1 MNKLLKDAIADAKAV
16 RETAL
21 ANAKLALEEAFTP
34 KINAMISHKIKE
46 EMESEEEPTGNK
58 EAEASMEDEAMRMKE
73 LAGLYEEG
81 EEMEGGEEEAPKH
94 HDEEESEESSEEE
107 YSDEDSWDEEGD
119 EDLAEILR
127 ELESEESEEMEAEG
141 ADHFDYQ
148 GGEMMGDE
156 ADEDMMEDVT
166 DMEPEHG
173 KKDMAGEPDDV
184 DEEIDLNELIA
195 ALREGEESEE
205 GEEEVEEPK
214 EETMDEAKKMKM
226 KAKKMEEELNEA
238 YSAVKF
244 LRAKLS
250 EVNLLNA
257 KLLYVNKLFRNG
269 NLTEAQ
275 KIKIVETFD
284 RAKTVR
290 ETKLIYSTLAESI
303 TVATKK
309 ATNLKTKVMEGFASA
324 PSKKTNII
332 TEGNTQ
338 VTRFQ
343 QLAGLKK

>member
-58 EAEASMEDEAMRMKE
+58 EAEASMEDESMMRMKE
-73 LAGLYEEG
+73 LAGLNEEG
-81 EEMEGGEEEAPKH
+81 DEMEDSEEEAPEYH
-94 HDEEESEESSEEE
+94 EEEESEEE
-107 YSDEDSWDEEGD
+107 YSDEEDWNDEGD

-127 ELESEESEEMEAEG
+127 ELE
-141 ADHFDYQ
+141 
-148 GGEMMGDE
+148 
-156 ADEDMMEDVT
+156 DEDMGKEDMENEGEYMENMDTADYMGGEEKFDEDVT
-166 DMEPEHG
+166 DMDIEHG
-173 KKDMAGEPDDV
+173 KKDMAGEPDEV

-195 ALREGEESEE
+195 ALREGEE

-214 EETMDEAKKMKM
+214 EEEPTMDEAKKMKM

-244 LRAKLS
+244 LRSKLS

-275 KIKIVETFD
+275 KVKIVETFD

-303 TVATKK
+303 TVANKK
-309 ATNLKTKVMEGFASA
+309 ATNLKKKVMEGFASA

-332 TEGNTQ
+332 TEGNAQ

-343 QLAGLKK
+343 LLAGLKK